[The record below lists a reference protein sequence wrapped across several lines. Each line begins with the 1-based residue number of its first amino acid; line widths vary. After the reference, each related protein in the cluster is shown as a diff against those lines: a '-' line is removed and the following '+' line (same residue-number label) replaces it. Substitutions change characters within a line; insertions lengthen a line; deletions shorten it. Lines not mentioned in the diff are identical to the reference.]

1 MTETPTLQV
10 EHDKPLS
17 LVLVGASGDL
27 AQKKILPALFSLF
40 SQNLLPPEV
49 RFYGFART
57 PMTDTEFRQK
67 AMEHLTCRYVPG
79 ANCAQW
85 MDRFLARCHYQAGQ
99 YHSADS
105 FLDLFRRMKGF
116 EKTAEVNRLFYLAIP
131 PSVFLD
137 VAHALADAGLVTCG
151 PGRGWSRVVMEKPFG
166 RDRASSD
173 EMARELVHVFSE
185 RQIYRIDH
193 YLGKELVQNLLVLRF
208 ANIVFEPLWSREFIR
223 GVDICW
229 KEDIGIGS
237 RGGYYDGIGVIRD
250 VMQNHLLQILS
261 LLAMERPAAV
271 DARAVRDEKVK
282 VLRAIPPLR
291 QKDLVL
297 GQYTGVERR
306 GRRQPGYL
314 EEPGVAPDSV
324 TPTYAACV
332 LRVENDRW
340 RGVPF
345 FMRAGKGLDGRLAE
359 IRVRFRPVPGNPFAR
374 LLPVLPEND
383 LIIRV
388 QPDEA
393 INLRI
398 INKAP
403 GLALRLEETALDL
416 RYHAAFKE
424 IIPDAYECLLLDAL
438 RGDKSLF
445 IRADELAA
453 AWDIFTPILHETEI
467 DRVRPE
473 PYPFGSAGPAA
484 TRELAAREGIECE

>member
-1 MTETPTLQV
+1 MTTPPTPQV

-49 RFYGFART
+49 RFYGFSRT
-57 PMTDTEFRQK
+57 PMTDDEFRRK

-79 ANCAQW
+79 ENCAQW

-116 EKTAEVNRLFYLAIP
+116 EKTADVNRLFYLAIP

-166 RDRASSD
+166 RDRTSSD

-223 GVDICW
+223 EVDICW

-261 LLAMERPAAV
+261 LLAMERPSAV

-282 VLRAIPPLR
+282 VLRAMPPLKR
-291 QKDLVL
+291 EDLVL
-297 GQYTGVERR
+297 GQYTGVERN
-306 GRRQPGYL
+306 GRRQPGYI

-324 TPTYAACV
+324 TPTYAAAV

-359 IRVRFRPVPGNPFAR
+359 IRIRFRPVPANPFAR
-374 LLPVLPEND
+374 LLPALPEND

-398 INKAP
+398 VNKAP

-424 IIPDAYECLLLDAL
+424 IIPDAYECLLLDAI

-453 AWDIFTPILHETEI
+453 AWDVFTPILHETEN

-473 PYPFGSAGPAA
+473 PYPFGSPGPDA

>member
-1 MTETPTLQV
+1 MFGQPKNGM
-10 EHDKPLS
+10 EHHKPLS
-17 LVLVGASGDL
+17 VVIVGGSGDL

-40 SQNLLPPEV
+40 SQGLLPPEV
-49 RFYGFART
+49 RIFGYART
-57 PMTDTEFRQK
+57 PMSDDAFRQK

-79 ANCAQW
+79 ENCAQW
-85 MDRFLARCHYQAGQ
+85 MDKFLARCAYQPGL
-99 YHSADS
+99 YDS
-105 FLDLFRRMKGF
+105 PDLFLDLFRRMKRE
-116 EKTAEVNRLFYLAIP
+116 EKTADVNRLFYLAIP

-137 VAHALADAGLVTCG
+137 VARALGDAGLVTCG

-173 EMARELVHVFSE
+173 EMARQLVQVFSE

-193 YLGKELVQNLLVLRF
+193 YLGKEIVQNLLVLRF
-208 ANIVFEPLWSREFIR
+208 ANAIFEPLWNRDYVRS
-223 GVDICW
+223 VDICW

-237 RGGYYDGIGVIRD
+237 RGGYFDGIGIIRD

-261 LLAMERPAAV
+261 LVAMERPLAV
-271 DARAVRDEKVK
+271 DARAVRDEKVR
-282 VLRAIPPLR
+282 VLRALPPLKR
-291 QKDLVL
+291 EDLVM
-297 GQYTGVERR
+297 GQYTGVERG
-306 GRRQPGYL
+306 GRRLPGYL

-324 TPTYAACV
+324 APTYAAAV

-359 IRVRFRPVPGNPFAR
+359 IRIHFRPVPGNPFAK
-374 LLPVLPEND
+374 LLPVLPGND

-403 GLALRLEETALDL
+403 GLTLRLEETALDL

-453 AWDIFTPILHETEI
+453 AWDIFTPVLHETEEARI
-467 DRVRPE
+467 RPE
-473 PYPFGSAGPAA
+473 PYAFGGTGPAA
-484 TRELAAREGIECE
+484 THTLAAREGIECE